1 MPKNSFIC
9 EICGY
14 KTSRKFN
21 LELHINKKT
30 PCVIKDNE
38 QDTDN
43 EEKKDNNSLIY
54 SENTTQDS
62 ENITQDS
69 ENITQDSENITL
81 NLSKIDDNNII
92 KNEKKCLI
100 CNKVFATKYVLR
112 DHKCK
117 GSIDVLQCPTCLKF
131 FSSAASKSRHIKS
144 NKCEPPPIQIE
155 EDVDDINIKEE
166 YKKLKEEF
174 ELIKSTASTSINNT
188 TNTTNNTVNDNSVN
202 DNSVTTNNTIIYNNY
217 NKPYTG
223 HISKQTMIDI
233 YNECKS
239 EMGMMIY
246 SLVKKIYKDHPEND
260 CIKFPE
266 GIKSGFAEVQYNDQ
280 KCILPV
286 NEVLET
292 VLTKTTSVG
301 KKKLM
306 KAYENDDV
314 IGHNMEDILD
324 EMSTLSLNFRNEKEH
339 RGLHLPYVKSALML

>member
-1 MPKNSFIC
+1 MPKKIFKC
-9 EICGY
+9 ETCGY
-14 KTSRKFN
+14 ETTRKFN
-21 LELHINKKT
+21 LDLHMSKKNPCVRKENGEQSQEIGNIVNVDVNFVNENVNVVKENVNVVNGNVNGDVNVKTSNDNKVVNNKKYECEVCFKLFNT
-30 PCVIKDNE
+30 RQAKF
-38 QDTDN
+38 QH
-43 EEKKDNNSLIY
+43 KKN
-54 SENTTQDS
+54 
-62 ENITQDS
+62 
-69 ENITQDSENITL
+69 
-81 NLSKIDDNNII
+81 
-92 KNEKKCLI
+92 
-100 CNKVFATKYVLR
+100 V
-112 DHKCK
+112 KCK
-117 GSIDVLQCPTCLKF
+117 SPKQV
-131 FSSAASKSRHIKS
+131 H
-144 NKCEPPPIQIE
+144 IE
-155 EDVDDINIKEE
+155 EDYKDIKEE
-166 YKKLKEEF
+166 LKSLQTKLQLMENGK
-174 ELIKSTASTSINNT
+174 AGQV
-188 TNTTNNTVNDNSVN
+188 TNNTDNSTNNSTV
-202 DNSVTTNNTIIYNNY
+202 DNSVTDNSINNTIIYNNY

-233 YNECKS
+233 YNDCKA
-239 EMGMMIY
+239 EMSMMIY

-324 EMSTLSLNFRNEKEH
+324 EMSTLSLNFRNEKDH

>member
-1 MPKNSFIC
+1 MAKKTFECN
-9 EICGY
+9 ICGY

-21 LELHINKKT
+21 LELHKSKKI
-30 PCVIKDNE
+30 PCKIK
-38 QDTDN
+38 
-43 EEKKDNNSLIY
+43 
-54 SENTTQDS
+54 
-62 ENITQDS
+62 ENITES
-69 ENITQDSENITL
+69 S
-81 NLSKIDDNNII
+81 IDNII
-92 KNEKKCLI
+92 VNPEGLQSVNSVNLLNESVHKCEICGKVFNTRQGKYKHKKNVKCLPVEEKI
-100 CNKVFATKYVLR
+100 SDPDNLMKEVAR
-112 DHKCK
+112 
-117 GSIDVLQCPTCLKF
+117 LK
-131 FSSAASKSRHIKS
+131 
-144 NKCEPPPIQIE
+144 
-155 EDVDDINIKEE
+155 KENE
-166 YKKLKEEF
+166 LLK
-174 ELIKSTASTSINNT
+174 TNNTSI
-188 TNTTNNTVNDNSVN
+188 TTNNNNNITNTVN

-239 EMGMMIY
+239 EMSMMIY

-266 GIKSGFAEVQYNDQ
+266 GIKSGFAEVQYNDK

-301 KKKLM
+301 KKNLM

-339 RGLHLPYVKSALML
+339 RGLHLPYVKSALLS